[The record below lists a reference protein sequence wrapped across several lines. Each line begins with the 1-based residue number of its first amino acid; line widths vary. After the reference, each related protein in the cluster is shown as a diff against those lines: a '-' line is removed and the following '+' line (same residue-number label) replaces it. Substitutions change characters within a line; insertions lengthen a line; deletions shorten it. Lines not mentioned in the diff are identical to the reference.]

1 MYGPVAVAQHLRTR
15 SGFIAIEDML
25 ARRSRVGPGEVQEML
40 FANRVLAADLVLPE
54 LLPACLA
61 DGDGLLREACTAL
74 ANWDRKADLE
84 SRGAILFREFWND
97 AASLPNKWAQ
107 AFDSRDPLHS
117 PRGVAPAAVPAM
129 LQALKQGAQRLRQ
142 LGIPFDGRLGDY
154 QVELRNGQRFP
165 IHGAIGDID
174 GSYNSIHMAGVLGT
188 RGYEGV
194 AWGTSYIHLVSFSEE
209 GPQARGLLVYGQSTD
224 PLNAHYADQ
233 LSLYAEKRLPLLP
246 FTRAAITADPERQV
260 RTLREP

>member
-1 MYGPVAVAQHLRTR
+1 
-15 SGFIAIEDML
+15 
-25 ARRSRVGPGEVQEML
+25 
-40 FANRVLAADLVLPE
+40 
-54 LLPACLA
+54 
-61 DGDGLLREACTAL
+61 
-74 ANWDRKADLE
+74 
-84 SRGAILFREFWND
+84 
-97 AASLPNKWAQ
+97 LPNKWAQ
-107 AFDSRDPLHS
+107 SFDSTDPLHS

-246 FTRAAITADPERQV
+246 FTRAAISADPERQV